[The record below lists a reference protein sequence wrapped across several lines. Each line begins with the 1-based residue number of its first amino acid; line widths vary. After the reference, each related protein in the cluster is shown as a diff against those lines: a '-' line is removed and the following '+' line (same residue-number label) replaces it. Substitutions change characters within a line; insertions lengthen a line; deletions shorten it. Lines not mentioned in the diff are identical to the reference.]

1 MRKKVIPVIVAF
13 IFYLK
18 IRIDIYMKRGDEM
31 GGESTVPA
39 AGSQV
44 GRQAQNKR
52 LSQSGV
58 NLASTFAHLMNQTF
72 HPFEA
77 DQLLRNFEAD
87 QLLRFLWSGILLF

>member
-18 IRIDIYMKRGDEM
+18 IRIDIYMKRG
-31 GGESTVPA
+31 ESTVPA
-39 AGSQV
+39 AGRQA

-58 NLASTFAHLMNQTF
+58 NLASPFAHLMN
-72 HPFEA
+72 
-77 DQLLRNFEAD
+77 
-87 QLLRFLWSGILLF
+87 